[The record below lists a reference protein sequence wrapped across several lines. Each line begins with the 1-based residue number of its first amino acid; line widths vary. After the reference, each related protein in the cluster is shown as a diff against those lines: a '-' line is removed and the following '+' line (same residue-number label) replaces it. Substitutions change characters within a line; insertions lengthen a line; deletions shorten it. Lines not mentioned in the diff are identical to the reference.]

1 MDLDSY
7 ELWSSQVESRVVS
20 MKRGHRE
27 ILFTK
32 VYNKM
37 KDQQKNFSEHVFL
50 PKYGYT
56 VGQLAYYILSNSK

>member
-20 MKRGHRE
+20 MK
-27 ILFTK
+27 

-50 PKYGYT
+50 PKHGYT